1 MKIFLDLGW
10 YFKAQWRRYMGA
22 VLMLLS
28 VDVLELLI
36 PWLTGRLIDQII
48 AQTLVRDVLLR
59 YVGIVVVL
67 ALTIYVLRFFWRYFL
82 FSSSFQ
88 LAELMRQRIYRHLTM
103 MSPEFFQ
110 RHRTGDLMAR
120 ATNDI
125 SAVEMTAGEGVLSGV
140 DGLVTGLLV
149 LAMMMLVINW
159 QLTLVALLPF
169 PVMAFM
175 IIGDRLHDG
184 FVSAQERFSDLNDRV
199 QESISGIRMIRAFGR
214 EQHED
219 SDFLKIADEAAEANM
234 GVAATDSLYDPA
246 ILLTVGASFLLSM
259 SMGAWL
265 VQQGELS
272 LGQLTS
278 FTMYLGFLV
287 WPMFAYG
294 WLLNI
299 VERGKAAYARI
310 NQLLQT
316 PSPVADTGLKTE
328 CLNFDVA
335 MHVSNFSYPDRN
347 AAPAVMNSATAV
359 IATSA
364 AVQNN
369 ASTVLNSA
377 AAALKN
383 VNVVLPAGE
392 MLGIVGATGAGK
404 TTLANLLLRYYDHPD
419 CDVRIGGT
427 PVQEFTLE
435 FLRSLVAVV
444 PQDPF
449 LFTATIA
456 ENIAMGRPDASFDE
470 VQAVARLAA
479 VDHDIL
485 RFPDGYHT
493 LVGERGITLSGGQK
507 QRIAIARA
515 LLIEAPILILDDA
528 LSAVDANTEKNILGH
543 LNEIRAGK
551 TTLVLCHRLS
561 AVEHAQQ
568 IIVLSHGDLIEQGT
582 HQQLLE
588 HKGWYARMIDYQKLE
603 QTVESGR

>member
-10 YFKAQWRRYMGA
+10 YFKAQWRRYTGA

-28 VDVLELLI
+28 VDVLEIII

-48 AQTLVRDVLLR
+48 EQTLVRELLLR
-59 YVGIVVVL
+59 YVAIIVVI
-67 ALTIYVLRFFWRYFL
+67 ALTIYVLRFFWRYLL

-140 DGLVTGLLV
+140 DGLVTGVLV
-149 LAMMMLVINW
+149 VAVMMLAINW

-169 PVMAFM
+169 PVMAWFFF

-184 FVSAQERFSDLNDRV
+184 FISAQERFSDLNDRV

-234 GVAATDSLYDPA
+234 VVAATDSLYDPA

-265 VQQGELS
+265 VQQGELT

-316 PSPVADTGLKTE
+316 PSPVVDSGLQTE
-328 CLNFDVA
+328 CLNYDVEL
-335 MHVSNFSYPDRN
+335 HVGNFTYPD
-347 AAPAVMNSATAV
+347 AGSSTALQQGNTPV
-359 IATSA
+359 I
-364 AVQNN
+364 
-369 ASTVLNSA
+369 NSA
-377 AAALKN
+377 AAVLTGAAAVLKD
-383 VNVVLPAGE
+383 VHIVLPAGE

-404 TTLANLLLRYYDHPD
+404 STLANLLLRYYDHPS
-419 CDVRIGGT
+419 CDVKIGGT
-427 PVQEFTLE
+427 PVQDFTLE

-456 ENIAMGRPDASFDE
+456 ENIAMGRPDASFDQI
-470 VQAVARLAA
+470 QAVARLAA

-485 RFPDGYHT
+485 RFPDGYDT

-515 LLIEAPILILDDA
+515 LLIDAPILILDDA
-528 LSAVDANTEKNILGH
+528 LSAVDANTEKNILSH
-543 LNEIRAGK
+543 LNAVRAGK

-561 AVEHAQQ
+561 AVEDANQ
-568 IIVLSHGDLIEQGT
+568 IIVLSHGELIEQGT
-582 HQQLLE
+582 HQQLLDLQ
-588 HKGWYARMIDYQKLE
+588 GWYTRMIDYQKLE
-603 QTVESGR
+603 QAVESGR